1 MTRTILRGAT
11 LIDGTGAPPV
21 RGRAVVLEGRRIAAV
36 VADREAGDGLVLDLG
51 GLTLLPGLIN
61 CHTHLAL
68 SGGADPARTLADEPY
83 AMTVIQ
89 ATLRARASVEAG
101 VTTIR
106 DLGGREYA
114 EISVRDAVRAG
125 LIPGPRILSAGRGI
139 CMTGG
144 HGWRML
150 GRQADGA
157 DDVRKAVR
165 EQLRAGADVIK
176 LLATGGV
183 MTPGVDPSSPQL
195 TLEELRAGID
205 EAHKARRR
213 AAAHAQAEEGIA
225 LCLEAG
231 IDTIE
236 HGIFLTEALA
246 ARMARQ
252 GTALVA
258 TLIAPHAIVAGGVA
272 AGIPDF
278 AVKKSLVVR
287 ERHLESFRI
296 AMRAGVTIA
305 AGTDAGTPLN
315 PHGSIVPE
323 LALMI
328 GAGMA
333 PLEAIRAATS
343 VAARVLGLEDETGLV
358 APGLAADLVAVE
370 GDPATDV
377 KALEAVRLVIAD
389 GRTALNRLSSPGAA
403 GSTR

>member
-1 MTRTILRGAT
+1 MTRMILRGAT
-11 LIDGTGAPPV
+11 LIDGTGTTPV
-21 RGRAVVLEGRRIAAV
+21 RGRAVVVEDRRIAAV
-36 VADREAGDGLVLDLG
+36 VPDAQAGAGETLDLG

-68 SGGADPARTLADEPY
+68 SGDADPARTLADEPY
-83 AMTVIQ
+83 ATTVIQ
-89 ATLRARASVEAG
+89 ATLRARANVEAG

-246 ARMARQ
+246 ARMAQQ

-287 ERHLESFRI
+287 ERHLEAFRI

-315 PHGSIVPE
+315 PHGTLVPE
-323 LALMI
+323 LALMV

-343 VAARVLGLEDETGLV
+343 VAARVLGLEAETGLV
-358 APGLAADLVAVE
+358 TPGLAADLIAVE
-370 GDPATDV
+370 GDPTADV
-377 KALEAVRLVIAD
+377 KALDAVRLVIAD
-389 GRTALNRLSSPGAA
+389 GRIVLRRL
-403 GSTR
+403 